1 MALNELHGV
10 HSSCKCFIE
19 QDGQVDLPVPG
30 GKATNIALFD
40 NDLYLCL
47 ICSGSYRA
55 PPPRK
60 HLLLENN
67 ECNESI
73 CFQGTLA
80 GAAIPSNTYR
90 RARKKN
96 ADLKLLTMEKAK
108 AMPRMPIFY
117 VLQGTLT
124 APRQFSTT
132 SSFVAESACGASLGS
147 AWNKTVSERPL
158 SQLPRACAELC
169 LAMSPTPTYT
179 NLGFGV

>member
-60 HLLLENN
+60 HPLLENN
-67 ECNESI
+67 E
-73 CFQGTLA
+73 
-80 GAAIPSNTYR
+80 
-90 RARKKN
+90 
-96 ADLKLLTMEKAK
+96 
-108 AMPRMPIFY
+108 PR
-117 VLQGTLT
+117 
-124 APRQFSTT
+124 
-132 SSFVAESACGASLGS
+132 ASLYIR
-147 AWNKTVSERPL
+147 AVSEL
-158 SQLPRACAELC
+158 NYE
-169 LAMSPTPTYT
+169 
-179 NLGFGV
+179 GFVPFFGETLDHA